1 MWVVDPEEGES
12 FDVADTSESASID
25 AGATPKMGV
34 RRRVF
39 RIVFIINF
47 TTPVLPGSGSKGM
60 ISDRQCSHSWERLSD
75 EHPYYVI
82 TLVV

>member
-34 RRRVF
+34 SRRVF

-60 ISDRQCSHSWERLSD
+60 ISDQLLWLSCHQLFA
-75 EHPYYVI
+75 EHP
-82 TLVV
+82 